1 MTRPDPNSLKQTRYD
16 TSDISLAKI
25 TVTNPNLKPFKSNNL
40 DVGLEWYYTKE
51 AYVAVAGFAKDLIDR
66 PVTMSNVMSL
76 SQYQQ
81 KYGYAVALTTT
92 QQTVVDND
100 GGPDNH
106 IVTVSEPVNIA
117 TRLKVRGL
125 ELTWQQPLDM
135 LPIKGCGF
143 TGSRTF
149 VNQKD
154 TTAGAPPGSGGPGR
168 TNNLTPCYEGRGF
181 NVRVSRQ
188 YQSSMV
194 TQTNT
199 GISPPDGATAY
210 AYQSGRQSIDLSLG
224 ANLKQLFDMKNNLDV
239 TLSAWNLNNA
249 VSQSYV
255 QFPNAIYD
263 QYKPGRSYTL
273 SARTSF

>member
-1 MTRPDPNSLKQTRYD
+1 
-16 TSDISLAKI
+16 
-25 TVTNPNLKPFKSNNL
+25 
-40 DVGLEWYYTKE
+40 
-51 AYVAVAGFAKDLIDR
+51 
-66 PVTMSNVMSL
+66 
-76 SQYQQ
+76 
-81 KYGYAVALTTT
+81 
-92 QQTVVDND
+92 
-100 GGPDNH
+100 
-106 IVTVSEPVNIA
+106 
-117 TRLKVRGL
+117 
-125 ELTWQQPLDM
+125 M
-135 LPIKGCGF
+135 LPIKGFGF
-143 TGSRTF
+143 TGNMTF
-149 VNQKD
+149 VHQMD
-154 TTAGAPPGSGGPGR
+154 STAGAPPVAGVPER
-168 TNNLTPCYEGRGF
+168 TNNLTLYYEGRGF